1 MLSLRFVTPN
11 ETIVNNSPVYMV
23 TVPAVTGVMG
33 ILADHAPTI
42 AQLQPGVVTVHTA
55 DLNDIT
61 HRLFVSGGF
70 AVVNN
75 ESSASITAVE
85 AVRLE
90 DLDIGQAR
98 QGLADAQGQLA
109 KAGGEKEKAEAQVGV
124 EVLEAVVA
132 ALEQTK

>member
-1 MLSLRFVTPN
+1 MLNLRFVTPN
-11 ETIVNNSPVYMV
+11 ETIVNNTAVYMV

-42 AQLQPGVVTVHTA
+42 AQLQPGVVTVHTN

-70 AVVNN
+70 CVVNN
-75 ESSASITAVE
+75 ESNASITAVE

-90 DLDIGQAR
+90 DLDVGQAR
-98 QGLADAQGQLA
+98 QSLTDAQGQLA
-109 KAGGEKEKAEAQVGV
+109 KAGGEKEKAEAQVAV
-124 EVLEAVVA
+124 EVLEGVIA